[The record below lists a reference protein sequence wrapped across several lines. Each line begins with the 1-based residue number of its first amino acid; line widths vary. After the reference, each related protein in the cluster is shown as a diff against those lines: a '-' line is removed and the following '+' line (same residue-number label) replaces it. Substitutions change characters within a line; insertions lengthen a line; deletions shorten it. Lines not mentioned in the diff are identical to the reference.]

1 MNQIANDETDI
12 NTDIFNEY
20 FKYHNLSFLI
30 KDLSNSNETTNKK
43 IVNHINNIWI
53 DLRNNV
59 DKKEILEIENSDNVI
74 DIIKKMFNFNKP
86 QKGKGI
92 KILQRLPIALA
103 QVKEGDTSKYLLN
116 EFFKSCFRCIE
127 QKKLLKKV

>member
-12 NTDIFNEY
+12 NTEIFNEY

-74 DIIKKMFNFNKP
+74 DIIKKCSTLINHK
-86 QKGKGI
+86 KGKE
-92 KILQRLPIALA
+92 L
-103 QVKEGDTSKYLLN
+103 KY
-116 EFFKSCFRCIE
+116 FKDY
-127 QKKLLKKV
+127 Q